1 MRIMTS
7 LGFCL
12 GAVRAATENYNYSFY
27 LGGLMFLIGAAFH
40 LLLHLPCIKRKGL
53 EELTTT
59 EIQMPETQN
68 KPVAV

>member
-1 MRIMTS
+1 MTS

-12 GAVRAATENYNYSFY
+12 GAVRAVTENYNYSFY

-53 EELTTT
+53 EELTTA
-59 EIQMPETQN
+59 EIEMPETRN